1 MDQCCRARVNSG
13 RNSPAGIEPH
23 FSKMK
28 RAVILWDYYQHY
40 HIARLRALRAAGLA
54 QGWEIFGL
62 AAGASGAA
70 RDSHVAISTAAA
82 DSPVVLDGVAGGVNS
97 PSTAARF
104 AEWLEVHRP
113 DAVIL
118 PGYANRVA
126 RTGLRW
132 CRRNRKGAVLMFET
146 QERDLRR
153 SWYKE
158 LVKRF
163 LVAQADAV
171 FGGGK
176 SHLAY
181 ARKLGMPAE
190 RCFDG
195 YDVVDN
201 EFWRVTAGASR
212 AGAANEHEPYFFAV
226 GRFIEKKNFPGLIRA
241 FAAFRRLPGHEAW
254 RLVIAGEGPERPR
267 IEAEIAA
274 AGLGNAVVLPGYL
287 DAESS
292 ARWYGR
298 AAAFIMPSSHEEQ
311 WGLVVNEAM
320 AAGTPV
326 IVSDICGCVPDL
338 IEDDETGL
346 LFSPVRLETL
356 VAAMGRLADDSEL
369 CARVSTAASLRI
381 SRYSLELFA
390 QQALG
395 ACSVAIA
402 EGAERGYRRLLRCL

>member
-1 MDQCCRARVNSG
+1 MRH
-13 RNSPAGIEPH
+13 I
-23 FSKMK
+23 
-28 RAVILWDYYQHY
+28 VILWDYYQHY
-40 HIARLRALRAAGLA
+40 HLARLRALRAAGMA
-54 QGWEIFGL
+54 QGWEVFGL

-70 RDSHVAISTAAA
+70 RDSHVAIISAAA
-82 DSPVVLDGVAGGVNS
+82 DSPEVLDGPAGGVNS
-97 PSTAARF
+97 PSTAVRF

-132 CRRNRKGAVLMFET
+132 CWRNRKGAVLMFET

-176 SHLAY
+176 PHLAY

-254 RLVIAGEGPERPR
+254 RLVIAGDGPERPR

-298 AAAFIMPSSHEEQ
+298 ATAFIMPSSHEEQ

-326 IVSDICGCVPDL
+326 IVSDSCGCVPDL
-338 IEDDETGL
+338 IDDGMTGL
-346 LFSPVRLETL
+346 LFSPQRPETL
-356 VAAMGRLADDSEL
+356 IEAMARMADSAELRSRLAASAAQRIDYYSP
-369 CARVSTAASLRI
+369 AR
-381 SRYSLELFA
+381 FA
-390 QQALG
+390 TQALAACECASWAG
-395 ACSVAIA
+395 A
-402 EGAERGYRRLLRCL
+402 RRSRLPWTMLRY